1 MTEWILSIEGTP
13 AGHTAALWLALSAA
27 FLHAVF
33 GALQKGRHDPWLT
46 RGAIDVSY
54 GVMAAFLAG
63 VVGFERERRDKP
75 AGLRTH
81 IMVAIAACLFIII
94 GQELGSLEFG
104 EGDQMRF
111 DPLRLIEAVTAGVAF
126 LAAGIIFTSNGEVRN
141 ITTGASMWLA
151 GAIGL
156 ACGAGQIL
164 LACLTAGIV
173 VSVLTVLRWIE
184 RKLGTHE

>member
-1 MTEWILSIEGTP
+1 MFESLLADLTNSFSKVPVTV
-13 AGHTAALWLALSAA
+13 AAARLL
-27 FLHAVF
+27 
-33 GALQKGRHDPWLT
+33 
-46 RGAIDVSY
+46 
-54 GVMAAFLAG
+54 MAAFLAG
-63 VVGFERERRDKP
+63 VVGYERERRDKP

-141 ITTGASMWLA
+141 ITTGASLWLA
-151 GAIGL
+151 GAVGL
-156 ACGAGQIL
+156 GCGAGQIPLAAMASVMVVVVLML
-164 LACLTAGIV
+164 LREV
-173 VSVLTVLRWIE
+173 E
-184 RKLGTHE
+184 RLLGWHD

>member
-1 MTEWILSIEGTP
+1 MLESLLDDLTNSFSAVPVTV
-13 AGHTAALWLALSAA
+13 AAARLL
-27 FLHAVF
+27 
-33 GALQKGRHDPWLT
+33 
-46 RGAIDVSY
+46 
-54 GVMAAFLAG
+54 MAAFLAG
-63 VVGFERERRDKP
+63 VVGYERERRDKP

-141 ITTGASMWLA
+141 ITTGASLWLA
-151 GAIGL
+151 GAVGL
-156 ACGAGQIL
+156 GCGAGQIPLAAMASVMVVVVLML
-164 LACLTAGIV
+164 LREV
-173 VSVLTVLRWIE
+173 E
-184 RKLGTHE
+184 RLLGWHD